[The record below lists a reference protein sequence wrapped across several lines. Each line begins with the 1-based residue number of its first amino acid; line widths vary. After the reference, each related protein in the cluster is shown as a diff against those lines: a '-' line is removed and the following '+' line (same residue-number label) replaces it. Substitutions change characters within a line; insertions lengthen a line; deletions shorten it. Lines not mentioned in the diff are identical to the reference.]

1 MIEKK
6 ILKKIAPL
14 KFLEFYRKV
23 NSSDFKI
30 KMLEGQIKNQWLIQN
45 RGEIKD
51 QKEMIRRHEF
61 KIYSQTGEDGII
73 NYIFS
78 KIDTKNKKF
87 VEIGIEDGKEC
98 NTANLSLNF
107 GWKGM
112 LIEGNKEYAT
122 KAKDYYKNLP
132 VNVVNAFVSRKNIN
146 SILKEHSIKGE
157 IDLLSID
164 IDGNDYWILKEISM
178 VNPRVIIVEY
188 NAVFGKESITIK
200 YDPNFN
206 RLKKHSSG
214 FYYGSSLSA
223 LNNLAESKGYILVGC
238 NSFGFNAFFVRK
250 NEAKNFF
257 HKLSP
262 IEADPLFLGETEIKK
277 RFEKIKHLEFE
288 KV

>member
-87 VEIGIEDGKEC
+87 VELGIEDGKEC

-122 KAKDYYKNLP
+122 KAKD
-132 VNVVNAFVSRKNIN
+132 
-146 SILKEHSIKGE
+146 
-157 IDLLSID
+157 
-164 IDGNDYWILKEISM
+164 
-178 VNPRVIIVEY
+178 
-188 NAVFGKESITIK
+188 
-200 YDPNFN
+200 
-206 RLKKHSSG
+206 
-214 FYYGSSLSA
+214 
-223 LNNLAESKGYILVGC
+223 
-238 NSFGFNAFFVRK
+238 
-250 NEAKNFF
+250 
-257 HKLSP
+257 
-262 IEADPLFLGETEIKK
+262 
-277 RFEKIKHLEFE
+277 
-288 KV
+288 